1 MIDTL
6 SIHTQPTTQSR
17 LATQDFDNL
26 EFGKAFSDHMFV
38 VDYRDG
44 EWHDAQILPYGDL
57 TVSPANSAL
66 HYGQAIFEG
75 MKAYHQADGG
85 VALFRPLDN
94 WARLNASAERMCMPT
109 VPEELFMQGLREL
122 LKRDAGWVPTGAGSS
137 LYIRPFMFAT
147 DGFIGVRPS
156 EEYRFVIFTC
166 PVGLYYNKPLRVR
179 FEQKYVRSAEGGAGF
194 AKNAGNY
201 GAAMYPTKLAQQE
214 GYNQLIWTDA
224 SEHRYV
230 EESGTMNAIFVIDG
244 RVVTPALSTSI
255 LDGVTRRSV
264 LALAHDMGLPVEER
278 KVSSRE
284 IMEALAA
291 GKLEEAFGAGTA
303 ATIAP
308 ISVIGY
314 EGHDYELPE
323 VGPQGLLEARR
334 RGPGC
339 HPHRRRGRRAQ
350 LDGGRVRQ

>member
-1 MIDTL
+1 MIDIL
-6 SIHTQPTTQSR
+6 PIRTQRTNASR
-17 LATQDFDNL
+17 LAELDFDTL
-26 EFGKAFSDHMFV
+26 EFGKAFSDHMFA

-44 EWHDAQILPYGDL
+44 EWQEAQIVPYGDMA
-57 TVSPANSAL
+57 VSPANSAL

-75 MKAYHQADGG
+75 MKAYHQTDGG

-94 WARLNASAERMCMPT
+94 WARLNSSAERMCMPT
-109 VPEELFMQGLREL
+109 IPEELFMQGLREL
-122 LKRDAGWVPTGAGSS
+122 IRLDSAWVPTSAGSS

-156 EEYRFVIFTC
+156 DSYRLVIFTC
-166 PVGLYYNKPLRVR
+166 PVGLYYSKPLRVR
-179 FEQKYVRSAEGGAGF
+179 FEQKYVRSAEGGAGY

-224 SEHRYV
+224 SEHQYV

-264 LALAHDMGLPVEER
+264 LQLARDMGLVVEER

-284 IMEALAA
+284 IIQALEA
-291 GKLEEAFGAGTA
+291 GKLEEAFGTGTA

-308 ISVIGY
+308 IATIGY
-314 EGHDYELPE
+314 EGHDYDLPI
-323 VGPQGLLEARR
+323 VGPQAFSKRVS
-334 RGPGC
+334 
-339 HPHRRRGRRAQ
+339 AA
-350 LDGGRVRQ
+350 LDAIRSGAGADVHHWMVPV

>member
-1 MIDTL
+1 MLDLL
-6 SIHTQPTTQSR
+6 SIRTQRTTASR
-17 LATQDFDNL
+17 LATLDADHL
-26 EFGKAFSDHMFV
+26 EFGKLFSDHMFV
-38 VDYRDG
+38 VDFHDG
-44 EWHDAQILPYGDL
+44 EWQDAQIVPYGDMA
-57 TVSPANSAL
+57 VSPANSAL

-75 MKAYHQADGG
+75 MKAYPQADGG

-122 LKRDAGWVPTGAGSS
+122 IRLDAAWVPTGAGGA

-156 EEYRFVIFTC
+156 ESYRLMIFTC
-166 PVGLYYNKPLRVR
+166 PVGLYYSKPLRVR
-179 FEQKYVRSAEGGAGF
+179 FEQKYVRSVEGGAGF

-214 GYNQLIWTDA
+214 GYHQLIWTDA

-244 RVVTPALSTSI
+244 RVVTPELSTSI

-264 LALAHDMGLPVEER
+264 LALARDMGLPVEER
-278 KVSSRE
+278 KVSSVE
-284 IMEALAA
+284 VMEALAA
-291 GKLEEAFGAGTA
+291 GTLEEAFGTGTA

-308 ISVIGY
+308 ICTIGY
-314 EGHDYELPE
+314 EGHDYDLPA
-323 VGPQGLLEARR
+323 VGPNAFSKRVGA
-334 RGPGC
+334 
-339 HPHRRRGRRAQ
+339 A
-350 LDGGRVRQ
+350 LDAIRSGEGADAHGWMVRV

>member
-1 MIDTL
+1 MIDL
-6 SIHTQPTTQSR
+6 LPIRTQRTPVSR
-17 LATQDFDNL
+17 LAELDPDNL
-26 EFGKAFSDHMFV
+26 EFGKVFSDHMFAM
-38 VDYRDG
+38 DYRDG
-44 EWHDAQILPYGDL
+44 EWQEAQIVPYGNMV
-57 TVSPANSAL
+57 VSPANSAL

-75 MKAYHQADGG
+75 MKAYRLTDGG

-94 WARLNASAERMCMPT
+94 WARLNTSAERMCMPL

-122 LKRDAGWVPTGAGSS
+122 ISLDAGWVPTAEGGA

-156 EEYRFVIFTC
+156 DSYRFMIFTT
-166 PVGLYYNKPLRVR
+166 PVGSYYTKPLRVR
-179 FEQKYVRSAEGGAGF
+179 FEQKYVRSAEGGAGY

-214 GYNQLIWTDA
+214 GYNQLIWTD
-224 SEHRYV
+224 STEHQYV

-255 LDGVTRRSV
+255 LDGITRRSV
-264 LALAHDMGLPVEER
+264 LQLARDMGIEVEER

-284 IMEALAA
+284 VIAALVA
-291 GKLEEAFGAGTA
+291 GKLEEAFGVGTA

-308 ISVIGY
+308 IATIGY
-314 EGHDYELPE
+314 QGQDYDLPV
-323 VGPQGLLEARR
+323 VGPTAFTK
-334 RGPGC
+334 
-339 HPHRRRGRRAQ
+339 
-350 LDGGRVRQ
+350 RVTAALNAIRTGAAPDLHNWMVRV

>member
-1 MIDTL
+1 MIDVFP
-6 SIHTQPTTQSR
+6 IRTQPTTAPR
-17 LATQDFDNL
+17 LAEQDFDHL

-44 EWHDAQILPYGDL
+44 EWQDAQILPYGDI

-75 MKAYHQADGG
+75 MKAYHQADGS

-94 WARLNASAERMCMPT
+94 WNRFNKSAERMCMPT
-109 VPEELFMQGLREL
+109 IPEELFMQGLREL
-122 LKRDAGWVPTGAGSS
+122 IRLDAGWVPTFAGSS

-156 EEYRFVIFTC
+156 EAYRFVIFTC

-224 SEHRYV
+224 SEHQYV

-244 RVVTPALSTSI
+244 RVITPALSTSI

-264 LALAHDMGLPVEER
+264 LALARDMGLTVEER

-284 IMEALAA
+284 IIAALEN
-291 GKLEEAFGAGTA
+291 GTLEEAFGAGTA

-308 ISVIGY
+308 MAVIGY
-314 EGHDYELPE
+314 EGHDHELPIAGPNAFSKR
-323 VGPQGLLEARR
+323 VGAALDAIRTGQVAD
-334 RGPGC
+334 
-339 HPHRRRGRRAQ
+339 PHGWMVA
-350 LDGGRVRQ
+350 V

>member
-1 MIDTL
+1 MIDIL
-6 SIHTQPTTQSR
+6 PIRTQRITASR
-17 LATQDFDNL
+17 LAAVDFTQL
-26 EFGKAFSDHMFV
+26 EFGKAFSDHMFA
-38 VDYRDG
+38 VDYIDG
-44 EWHDAQILPYGDL
+44 EWQDAQIVPYGDMA
-57 TVSPANSAL
+57 VSPANSAL

-94 WARLNASAERMCMPT
+94 WDRLNKSAERMCMPT
-109 VPEELFMQGLREL
+109 IPEELFMQGLREL
-122 LKRDAGWVPTGAGSS
+122 IKIDSSWVPTAPGSA

-147 DGFIGVRPS
+147 DGFLGVRPS
-156 EEYRFVIFTC
+156 NSYRFMIFTC

-224 SEHRYV
+224 SEHQYV
-230 EESGTMNAIFVIDG
+230 EESGTMNAIFVVDG
-244 RVVTPALSTSI
+244 KVITPALSTSI

-264 LALAHDMGLPVEER
+264 LELARDMGLTVEER

-284 IMEALAA
+284 IMAALAA
-291 GKLEEAFGAGTA
+291 GKLEEAFGVGTA

-308 ISVIGY
+308 MATIGY
-314 EGHDYELPE
+314 EGHDYDLPVPAANAFSKR
-323 VGPQGLLEARR
+323 VGDA
-334 RGPGC
+334 
-339 HPHRRRGRRAQ
+339 
-350 LDGGRVRQ
+350 LDAIRTGEGADVHNWMVQV

>member
-1 MIDTL
+1 MIDIL
-6 SIHTQPTTQSR
+6 PIRTQRTTASR
-17 LATQDFDNL
+17 VDELDPSNL
-26 EFGKAFSDHMFV
+26 EFGKVFSDHMFAM
-38 VDYRDG
+38 DYRDG
-44 EWHDAQILPYGDL
+44 EWQEAQIVPYGNMV
-57 TVSPANSAL
+57 VSPANSAL

-85 VALFRPLDN
+85 VSLFRPLDN

-122 LKRDAGWVPTGAGSS
+122 VKLDSAWVPDSPGSS

-156 EEYRFVIFTC
+156 NAYRFMIFTC
-166 PVGLYYNKPLRVR
+166 PVGLYFNQPLRVR
-179 FEQKYVRSAEGGAGF
+179 FEQKYVRSAEGGAGY

-201 GAAMYPTKLAQQE
+201 GAAMYPTKLAQLE

-224 SEHRYV
+224 SQHQYV

-264 LALAHDMGLPVEER
+264 LQLARDWGMPVEER
-278 KVSSRE
+278 KVSSKE
-284 IMEALAA
+284 VMAA
-291 GKLEEAFGAGTA
+291 VANGTLHEAFGVGTA

-308 ISVIGY
+308 IALIGH
-314 EGHDYELPE
+314 EGSDYTLPIPGAQAFSKR
-323 VGPQGLLEARR
+323 VSAALEAIRN
-334 RGPGC
+334 GETPDA
-339 HPHRRRGRRAQ
+339 HSWMVKV
-350 LDGGRVRQ
+350 L

>member
-1 MIDTL
+1 MIDIL
-6 SIHTQPTTQSR
+6 PIRTQRTTASR
-17 LATQDFDNL
+17 VDELDPSNL
-26 EFGKAFSDHMFV
+26 EFGKVFSDHMFAM
-38 VDYRDG
+38 DYRDG
-44 EWHDAQILPYGDL
+44 EWQEAQIVPYGNMV
-57 TVSPANSAL
+57 VSPANSAL

-85 VALFRPLDN
+85 VSLFRPLDN

-122 LKRDAGWVPTGAGSS
+122 VKLDSAWVPDSPGSS

-156 EEYRFVIFTC
+156 NAYRFMIFTC
-166 PVGLYYNKPLRVR
+166 PVGLYFNQPLRVR
-179 FEQKYVRSAEGGAGF
+179 FEQKYVRSAEGGAGY

-201 GAAMYPTKLAQQE
+201 GAAMYPTKLAQLE

-224 SEHRYV
+224 SQHQYV

-264 LALAHDMGLPVEER
+264 LQLARDMGLTVEER

-291 GKLEEAFGAGTA
+291 GKLNEAFGAGTA

-308 ISVIGY
+308 IATIGY
-314 EGHDYELPE
+314 EGQDYDLPAT
-323 VGPQGLLEARR
+323 GPKAFSKRVSAALDAIRTGE
-334 RGPGC
+334 GPDV
-339 HPHRRRGRRAQ
+339 HNWMV
-350 LDGGRVRQ
+350 RV

>member
-1 MIDTL
+1 MIDIL
-6 SIHTQPTTQSR
+6 PIRTQATTDSR
-17 LATQDFDNL
+17 LAEQDFDHL
-26 EFGKAFSDHMFV
+26 EFGKIFSDHMFV

-44 EWHDAQILPYGDL
+44 EWQDAQIMPYGDIS
-57 TVSPANSAL
+57 VSPANSAL

-94 WARLNASAERMCMPT
+94 WARLNASAERMCMPA

-122 LKRDAGWVPTGAGSS
+122 IKLDAGWVPTLAGSS

-230 EESGTMNAIFVIDG
+230 EESGTMNAIFVVDG
-244 RVVTPALSTSI
+244 RVITPALSTSI

-264 LALAHDMGLPVEER
+264 LALARDFGLPVEER

-284 IMEALAA
+284 IIEALQA
-291 GKLEEAFGAGTA
+291 GKLEEAFGVGTA

-308 ISVIGY
+308 IAVIGF
-314 EGHDYELPE
+314 EGHDYELPA
-323 VGPQGLLEARR
+323 VRPNGFSKRVSAT
-334 RGPGC
+334 
-339 HPHRRRGRRAQ
+339 
-350 LDGGRVRQ
+350 LDAIRTGEGADVHNWMVAV

>member
-1 MIDTL
+1 MIDIL
-6 SIHTQPTTQSR
+6 PIRTQPTTDSR
-17 LATQDFDNL
+17 LASVDFDQL
-26 EFGKAFSDHMFV
+26 EFGKVFSDHMFAM
-38 VDYRDG
+38 DFHDG
-44 EWHDAQILPYGDL
+44 EWQEAQIVPYGDMV
-57 TVSPANSAL
+57 VSPANSAL

-75 MKAYHQADGG
+75 MKAYHQHDGG
-85 VALFRPLDN
+85 VSLFRPFDN
-94 WARLNASAERMCMPT
+94 WDRLNKSAERMCMPT

-122 LKRDAGWVPTGAGSS
+122 VKLDSAWVPSAAGSS

-156 EEYRFVIFTC
+156 EAYRFMIFTC
-166 PVGLYYNKPLRVR
+166 PVGLYFNKPLRVR

-201 GAAMYPTKLAQQE
+201 GAAMYPTKLAQNE

-224 SEHRYV
+224 SQHQYV

-264 LALAHDMGLPVEER
+264 LQLARDMGLTVEER
-278 KVSSRE
+278 KLGSRE
-284 IMEALAA
+284 VMDALQA

-308 ISVIGY
+308 IATIGY
-314 EGHDYELPE
+314 EGHDYDLPE
-323 VGPQGLLEARR
+323 VGPKAFSRR
-334 RGPGC
+334 VS
-339 HPHRRRGRRAQ
+339 AA
-350 LDGGRVRQ
+350 LDAIRSGEGADVHNWMVRL

>member
-1 MIDTL
+1 MIDL
-6 SIHTQPTTQSR
+6 LPIRTQRTTAPR
-17 LATQDFDNL
+17 LTPLEAANL
-26 EFGKAFSDHMFV
+26 EFGKLFSDHMFV
-38 VDYRDG
+38 VDYCDG
-44 EWHDAQILPYGDL
+44 EWQDAQIVPYGDMA
-57 TVSPANSAL
+57 VSPANSAL

-75 MKAYHQADGG
+75 MKAYPQADGG

-94 WARLNASAERMCMPT
+94 WARLNSSAERMCMPT
-109 VPEELFMQGLREL
+109 VPEELFMHGLTEL
-122 LKRDAGWVPTGAGSS
+122 IRLDAGWVPNGPGAA

-156 EEYRFVIFTC
+156 NSYRLVIFTC

-179 FEQKYVRSAEGGAGF
+179 FEQKYVRSAEGGAGY

-224 SEHRYV
+224 TEHRYV

-264 LALAHDMGLPVEER
+264 LQLARDMGLAVEER

-284 IMEALAA
+284 IMDALAA

-308 ISVIGY
+308 IATIGY
-314 EGHDYELPE
+314 EGHDYDLPVPGPNAFSKR
-323 VGPQGLLEARR
+323 VGAALDAIRTGEAADM
-334 RGPGC
+334 
-339 HPHRRRGRRAQ
+339 H
-350 LDGGRVRQ
+350 DWMVRV

>member
-6 SIHTQPTTQSR
+6 SIHTQPTTASR
-17 LATQDFDNL
+17 LASQDFEHL
-26 EFGKAFSDHMFV
+26 EFGKIFADHMFV
-38 VDYRDG
+38 VDYRAG
-44 EWHDAQILPYGDL
+44 EWQDAQILPFGDIS
-57 TVSPANSAL
+57 VSPANSAL

-75 MKAYHQADGG
+75 MKAYHQTDGG

-122 LKRDAGWVPTGAGSS
+122 IKLDAGWVPTGAGSS

-179 FEQKYVRSAEGGAGF
+179 FEQKYVRSAEGGAGY

-284 IMEALAA
+284 IMEALVA

-308 ISVIGY
+308 IAVIGY

-323 VGPQGLLEARR
+323 VGPHAFSKRVGA
-334 RGPGC
+334 
-339 HPHRRRGRRAQ
+339 A
-350 LDGGRVRQ
+350 LDAIRTGEGADVHNWMVAV

>member
-6 SIHTQPTTQSR
+6 PIRTQRTTASR
-17 LATQDFDNL
+17 LSTLDANHL
-26 EFGKAFSDHMFV
+26 EFGKLFSDHMFV
-38 VDYRDG
+38 MDYRDG
-44 EWHDAQILPYGDL
+44 EWQDAQILPYGDMP
-57 TVSPANSAL
+57 VSPANSAL

-75 MKAYHQADGG
+75 MKAYPQADGG
-85 VALFRPLDN
+85 VSLFRPLDN
-94 WARLNASAERMCMPT
+94 WARLNKSAERMCMPT

-122 LKRDAGWVPTGAGSS
+122 IRLDAAWMPTGPGAA

-156 EEYRFVIFTC
+156 DAYRLVIFTC
-166 PVGLYYNKPLRVR
+166 PVGLYYSKPLRVR
-179 FEQKYVRSAEGGAGF
+179 FEQKYVRSAEGGAGY

-230 EESGTMNAIFVIDG
+230 EESGTMNAIFVIEG
-244 RVVTPALSTSI
+244 RVITPALSTSI

-264 LALAHDMGLPVEER
+264 LQLARDMGMIVEER

-284 IMEALAA
+284 IMDALAA
-291 GKLEEAFGAGTA
+291 GTLEEAFGAGTA

-308 ISVIGY
+308 IATIGC
-314 EGHDYELPE
+314 EGHDYDLP
-323 VGPQGLLEARR
+323 VAGPNAFSKHVSAALNAIRTGEGADT
-334 RGPGC
+334 
-339 HPHRRRGRRAQ
+339 H
-350 LDGGRVRQ
+350 DWMVRV